1 MGCCH
6 PSGGHGS
13 GSNRSQQLSG
23 KFCHCLASSSAHVI
37 DAICQVVREGGIGDS
52 MVICCSQ
59 MFGAGLFELILLLL
73 VAPPE
78 GAHHAVHLIHAVEV
92 VSCFIT
98 SS

>member
-1 MGCCH
+1 
-6 PSGGHGS
+6 
-13 GSNRSQQLSG
+13 
-23 KFCHCLASSSAHVI
+23 
-37 DAICQVVREGGIGDS
+37 

-73 VAPPE
+73 LAPPE
-78 GAHHAVHLIHAVEV
+78 VAHHAVHLIHAVEV